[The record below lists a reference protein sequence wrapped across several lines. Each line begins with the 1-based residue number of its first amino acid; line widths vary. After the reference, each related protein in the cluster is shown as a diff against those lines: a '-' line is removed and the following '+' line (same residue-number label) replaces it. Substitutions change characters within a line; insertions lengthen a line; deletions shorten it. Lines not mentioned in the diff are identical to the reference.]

1 MWRLRPRTLK
11 SCPTFQD
18 YFMLRWHLEP
28 KSPLHTTQKCTILLK
43 WQWLFWTKILS
54 YPKDIVNNEPHGGN
68 KYKCIYLSVRLSK
81 YSTVPNCVQA
91 QRSSWADRF
100 CITPAKSVKHICMSF
115 FFPLVFQLHNTV
127 SISVPWTR
135 NYFLKYVS
143 RENFMWVP
151 ALDL

>member
-1 MWRLRPRTLK
+1 MRRLRPRTLK

-81 YSTVPNCVQA
+81 YSTQLCTGTEKFL
-91 QRSSWADRF
+91 SWQILYNTCKVCKAHLYV
-100 CITPAKSVKHICMSF
+100 I

-143 RENFMWVP
+143 RENFMCVP